1 MSLIA
6 QRIKK
11 LMRPALILF
20 VVWTLAGLSFGGIFA
35 LVGNVRNEPFLT
47 VLISNLS
54 RYYVWGALSPLFY
67 VFAKRF
73 AVLGSENRL
82 TNVALN
88 LAFGVAVSIAY
99 ALSFVVVGR
108 YFESAAY
115 TEAGSVSAA
124 IRQLL
129 PISTFYT
136 LISFYLPTILTV
148 HAILFF
154 KDYVTEES
162 KNAELRAQLSN
173 AELNALKMQLHPHF
187 LYNSLHAVSSLIVV
201 DPSRANRMVAL
212 LGDFLRLTL
221 DHSGAQL
228 VSLEE
233 ELRFLKCYLEIEET
247 RFEDRL
253 SVNFDVDDDLLGV
266 AVPHLILQPLA
277 ENAVKHGIAPYSE
290 RGAIDIIVKRS
301 ADGLCVEIVDSGPG
315 GNKTS
320 PADVFGNGVGI
331 ANVRSRLERIYG
343 AKATLTI
350 TKNPPRGCRAE
361 LAIPILAPDAGQ
373 P

>member
-1 MSLIA
+1 MPLIA
-6 QRIKK
+6 QRMKK
-11 LMRPALILF
+11 LIRPALILF

-47 VLISNLS
+47 VLLSNLS
-54 RYYVWGALSPLFY
+54 RYYAWGALSPLFY
-67 VFAKRF
+67 LFAKRF

-82 TNVALN
+82 INVTLN
-88 LAFGVAVSIAY
+88 IAFGAVVSIAY
-99 ALSFVVVGR
+99 ALSFVVVGH
-108 YFESAAY
+108 YFENPAY
-115 TEAGSVSAA
+115 TEAGSMSAA

-136 LISFYLPTILTV
+136 LISFYLPTILAV

-154 KDYVTEES
+154 KDYLAEES
-162 KNAELRAQLSN
+162 KNADLRAQLSN
-173 AELNALKMQLHPHF
+173 AELAALKMQIHPHF
-187 LYNSLHAVSSLIVV
+187 LYNSLHAVSSLIMV

-221 DHSGAQL
+221 DHSGEQM

-233 ELRFLKCYLEIEET
+233 ELRFLRCYLEIEQT

-253 SVNFDVDDDLLGV
+253 SVNFDVDDDLLDV

-290 RGAIDIIVKRS
+290 RGTINIIVKR
-301 ADGLCVEIVDSGPG
+301 AANGLRVQIVDSGPG
-315 GNKTS
+315 GNKIT
-320 PADVFGNGVGI
+320 AGDVFGNGLGI
-331 ANVRSRLERIYG
+331 ANVKSRLDRIYG
-343 AKATLTI
+343 ADATLTI
-350 TKNPPRGCRAE
+350 AENTPRGCRAE
-361 LAIPILAPDAGQ
+361 LAIPILPLTGDMS
-373 P
+373 